1 MFYTDQV
8 LVNETEM
15 IMSAPPNTGTINP
28 FLKRAELGVS
38 RCVDQSTPAAGVRR
52 GKSRPPSVCNSGTG
66 VGARAFVVKK
76 PLPVNPRYLTKPSR
90 RPPDAAR

>member
-1 MFYTDQV
+1 VFYTDQV

-66 VGARAFVVKK
+66 VGARAFVVKGR
-76 PLPVNPRYLTKPSR
+76 LCLSIRVI
-90 RPPDAAR
+90 